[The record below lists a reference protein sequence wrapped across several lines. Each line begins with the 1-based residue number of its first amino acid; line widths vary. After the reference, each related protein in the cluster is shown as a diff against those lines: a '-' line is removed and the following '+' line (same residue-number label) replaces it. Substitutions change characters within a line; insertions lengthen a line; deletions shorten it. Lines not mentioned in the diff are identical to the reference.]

1 MQEIKRLL
9 KMMNSE
15 IFYKILRISGLDERE
30 MTLLKEFILREKPRD
45 YVCDLLHISRSTF
58 REIKNQAMLKVKIAL
73 TNLLNEKINH
83 LS

>member
-30 MTLLKEFILREKPRD
+30 TTLLKEFILREKPRD

>member
-1 MQEIKRLL
+1 MQEIKKLL

-30 MTLLKEFILREKPRD
+30 TTLLKEFILRKKPRD